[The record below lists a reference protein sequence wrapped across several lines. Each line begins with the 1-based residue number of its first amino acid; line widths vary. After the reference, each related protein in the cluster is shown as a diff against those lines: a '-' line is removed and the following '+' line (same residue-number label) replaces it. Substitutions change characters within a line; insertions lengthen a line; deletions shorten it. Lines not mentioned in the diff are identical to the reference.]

1 LTNYDV
7 LICGSGPGGYVAA
20 EEAAQRGKSVAVVE
34 RNKIGGACLN
44 VGCIPSKSY
53 LQHSHWLQTIERAN
67 AFGIKAGVEAID
79 FLKLLERKN
88 SVVAKLQ
95 GGIQQLFKSNHIQ
108 YLEGE
113 AEFISG
119 TTFRLNN
126 QEITGAD
133 VILATGSTPFIPPIK
148 GLEKVDYL
156 TTDSF
161 FSMEEIPE
169 RLVIIGGGVIAV
181 ELAFA
186 MKPLGTDVTIIEV
199 APDILMTEDPDARDI
214 IKKKLK
220 KMKINVEVKADVQEV
235 TEGHV
240 HTTTGKYAYDQL
252 LVATGRRANIAL
264 AEAGNLKLTANKKFI
279 AVNEYYQTSAPH
291 IYAIGDVIGGYQLAH
306 AASAEGRKAV
316 RAITGQ
322 REVPVDPL
330 AVLRCVY
337 TDPEVASFGMSVAE
351 AKAAGYDVIVNQLPF
366 SINGRAIASGETD
379 GFIKIISESKYQDI
393 LGVVI
398 VGSDA
403 TEMIHSLLALK
414 TAEGTL
420 NELKGL
426 IYAHPTLSE
435 LTGDVVQSLL
445 I

>member
-1 LTNYDV
+1 MTNYDI
-7 LICGSGPGGYVAA
+7 LIIGSGPGGYIAA

-34 RNKIGGACLN
+34 RQEIGGACLN

-53 LQHSHWLQTIERAN
+53 LQHSHWLQTIEKAN
-67 AFGIKAGVEAID
+67 AFGIEANVEAID
-79 FLKLLERKN
+79 FSKLVERKN
-88 SVVAKLQ
+88 NVVAKLQ
-95 GGIQQLFKSNHIQ
+95 GGIQQLFKSNHIK

-119 TTFRLNN
+119 TTFRVNN
-126 QEITGAD
+126 EEVTGTD

-156 TTDSF
+156 TTNSF
-161 FSMEEIPE
+161 FSMEEIPGK
-169 RLVIIGGGVIAV
+169 LVIIGGGVIAV

-186 MKPLGTDVTIIEV
+186 MKPLGTDVTIVEV

-220 KMKINVEVKADVQEV
+220 KMKINVEVKATIQEV
-235 TEGHV
+235 TKGHV
-240 HTTTGKYAYDQL
+240 HTSKEEYAYDQL

-264 AEAGNLKLTANKKFI
+264 AEAGNIKLTANKKFI

-306 AASAEGRKAV
+306 AASAEGLKAV

-322 REVPVDPL
+322 KEVPVDPQ

-366 SINGRAIASGETD
+366 SINGRAIASEETE

-403 TEMIHSLLALK
+403 TEMVHSLLAAK
-414 TAEGTL
+414 VTEGTL
-420 NELKGL
+420 NELKDL

-435 LTGDVVQSLL
+435 LTGDIVKSLL